1 MLPLIL
7 PLVLSL
13 LFGGMTAQA
22 SQDTKDALD
31 KAKKEAAATRE
42 AIDAGKDT
50 LDDLQEEKTGLSS
63 QLSSLNTQLSA
74 ITSDLADLSAQM
86 NTKQNEISDKQD
98 EIKKTQE
105 KLDEAIETQKKQYE
119 NMKKR
124 IQFLYERGNKY
135 YLEILLQSGSYGDL
149 LNRSSYIQQLND
161 YDEKLLDSYKAAAQE
176 ISEQKSALEQE
187 QSELEAQQSEL
198 EELHAK
204 ASTQASQVS
213 GLVTQTA
220 GSLNSANDR
229 ISTAQD
235 AVDALED
242 QLQTQNATVSAL
254 EKQLAEE
261 KRLQA
266 LSNASVWRNI
276 SDISFEDSDRYLLA
290 NLIYCEAGGEPYEG
304 QVAVGAVVMNRV
316 MSGAFPN
323 TVSGVIYQ
331 KWQFEPAMTG
341 RLALALSE
349 NRATDSCY
357 QAADAAMAG
366 QTTVGNCLF
375 FRTPIPQITP
385 AYTIGGHIFY

>member
-1 MLPLIL
+1 M
-7 PLVLSL
+7 
-13 LFGGMTAQA
+13 QA
-22 SQDTKDALD
+22 TKETQEALD
-31 KAKKEAAATRE
+31 KAKQEADATRQ
-42 AIDAGKDT
+42 AISAGQDT
-50 LDDLQEEKTGLSS
+50 LDDLQEEKSGLSS
-63 QLSSLNTQLSA
+63 QLSSLNSQLSE
-74 ITSDLADLSAQM
+74 ITSDLANLSARM
-86 NTKQNEISDKQD
+86 NDKQNEISDKQD
-98 EIKKTQE
+98 EIAKTQE
-105 KLDEAIETQKKQYE
+105 KLDEAVATQEKQYA

-149 LNRSSYIQQLND
+149 LNRTSYIQQLNA
-161 YDEKLLDSYKAAAQE
+161 YDEKLLADYKAAAEE
-176 ISEQKSALEQE
+176 ISEQKSNLEKEQE
-187 QSELEAQQSEL
+187 ELEAQQQEL
-198 EELHAK
+198 EGLHAQ

-220 GSLNSANDR
+220 GSLNSANDK

-235 AVDALED
+235 AVDALQD
-242 QLQTQNATVSAL
+242 QLETQNATVSAL

-276 SDISFEDSDRYLLA
+276 SDITFEDSDRYLLA

-349 NRATDSCY
+349 DRATASCY